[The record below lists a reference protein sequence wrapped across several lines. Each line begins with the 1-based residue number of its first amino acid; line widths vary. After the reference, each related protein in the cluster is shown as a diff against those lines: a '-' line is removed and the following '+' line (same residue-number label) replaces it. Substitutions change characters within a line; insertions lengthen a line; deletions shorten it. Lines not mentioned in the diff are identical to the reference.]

1 MTDYIS
7 RAEAIELMSGSNI
20 EDNLDSEPT
29 SEPRRYARAAQ
40 RVIWSIPAADAAP
53 VVRGKWIKVGGL
65 VACSVCKENPPRTY
79 HNFCPNCGAKMDGGT
94 QDETDRCGCADTRSI
109 L

>member
-1 MTDYIS
+1 MTDYIG

-20 EDNLDSEPT
+20 EDYLDSVPT

-40 RVIWSIPAADAAP
+40 RVIWSVPAADVAP
-53 VVRGKWIKVGGL
+53 VVHARWVREVDRQNHWHCSACKY
-65 VACSVCKENPPRTY
+65 VAGVAMRIGSNY
-79 HNFCPNCGAKMDGGT
+79 CPNCGAIMDLPEIEGT
-94 QDETDRCGCADTRSI
+94 G